1 MEEKLLETS
10 RSFVGCIK
18 PGAAALCSSKH
29 FQTLKRKHVALAVNR
44 KIFFCEFKSRKKV
57 KQREMAFLP
66 VLLDMVDEMYTSLD
80 GQSKRFSDSAPLFF
94 VPQWTGNEQNSGCPQ
109 GGPRGCRRF
118 QRGRCQRGACA
129 KPAGDF
135 EVSFDVK
142 TFKPEEINVKVK
154 GHEIHIEAKHE
165 EREDEIGFVSRQ
177 FSRRFELPQEFDA
190 DTISTSLS
198 AEGKMTIKASKP
210 QPAAVET
217 SERVIPIQRIPTEV
231 LTASTEEKLDETPKP
246 VDESTPQE

>member
-1 MEEKLLETS
+1 
-10 RSFVGCIK
+10 
-18 PGAAALCSSKH
+18 
-29 FQTLKRKHVALAVNR
+29 
-44 KIFFCEFKSRKKV
+44 
-57 KQREMAFLP
+57 MAFLP

-80 GQSKRFSDSAPLFF
+80 GQSKGFSSSIPLLF
-94 VPQWTGNEQNSGCPQ
+94 VPQRTGNVGGGQNTNC
-109 GGPRGCRRF
+109 PRGARGCRF
-118 QRGRCQRGACA
+118 QRGCQRGACA
-129 KPAGDF
+129 KPASDF

-190 DTISTSLS
+190 DTISTFLS
-198 AEGKMTIKASKP
+198 AEGKMTVKASKP

-217 SERVIPIQRIPTEV
+217 SERIIPIQRISTTEAV
-231 LTASTEEKLDETPKP
+231 TPSTEEKVDETPKP
-246 VDESTPQE
+246 ADESAPQE